1 MFEKEQKYQQEI
13 CIKKDMF
20 RKTFFTKEISRE

>member
-20 RKTFFTKEISRE
+20 TKGIITKEISRE